1 MNLPIQAA
9 SNLAARRN
17 LTVCIVDSDA
27 VQTITIRNLWHS
39 RSGFPVVVAGLP
51 YDALEKIHFGGRP
64 VILVDSILPGMDAV
78 GFLGRVLAKN
88 PETHALLMS
97 GEHSVDAAI
106 DAIKHGA
113 YDFLCKPLDFAR
125 LTRTLDELAS
135 ELQKPSAIVAPTSEP
150 WRPLP
155 LSEMRRI
162 HIRARARDMQRQP
175 RPRRPRA
182 GHRTHQPLPIPEEL
196 RSANRRQHQRLKE
209 GAGIFAPAQ
218 RTVLRLLIPVSVR
231 FSCR

>member
-27 VQTITIRNLWHS
+27 VQTITIRNSLE

-162 HIRARARDMQRQP
+162 HIRRVLETCNGNRVRAARVLGIGRTSLYRFLKSSDRQT
-175 RPRRPRA
+175 A
-182 GHRTHQPLPIPEEL
+182 ASI
-196 RSANRRQHQRLKE
+196 SA
-209 GAGIFAPAQ
+209 
-218 RTVLRLLIPVSVR
+218 
-231 FSCR
+231 